1 MGTTRKSDKTLLAR
15 RGVQVMP
22 EVNSVVAIYDS
33 HSQAVKAMKELR
45 RSGVDVKKMSIVG
58 DVKTGRVLLVWD
70 GPWAFPFEG
79 LSSRRARGRGT
90 TIQAAA

>member
-1 MGTTRKSDKTLLAR
+1 
-15 RGVQVMP
+15 MP
-22 EVNSVVAIYDS
+22 EVNSVVAIYNS
-33 HSQAVKAMKELR
+33 HSQAAKAMKELR
-45 RSGVDVKKMSIVG
+45 RSGVDVEKISIVG

-70 GPWAFPFEG
+70 GPWAFPSKG